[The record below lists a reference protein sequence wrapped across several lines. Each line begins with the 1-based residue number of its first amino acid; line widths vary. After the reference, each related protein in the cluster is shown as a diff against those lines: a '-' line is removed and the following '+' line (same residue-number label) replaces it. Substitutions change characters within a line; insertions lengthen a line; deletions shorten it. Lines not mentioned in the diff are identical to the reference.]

1 MTIFDVLTLIGG
13 IALFLYGMHI
23 MGNAL
28 TRAAGNK
35 LEGLLE
41 RLTKTTIMGVLL
53 GAGVTAVIQSSGATT
68 VMVVGFVN
76 SGIMKLS
83 QAVGII
89 MGANIGTTITAWILS
104 LTGIQGDSIFVNLLK
119 PTSWTPILALIGII
133 FVMFLKDEKKHDI
146 GEIFLGFAVLM
157 FGMTTM
163 TNAAAPLANMPSFT
177 NMLLRFSNPVFGIL
191 AGTILTAA
199 LQSSS
204 ASVGILQALCMTGTV
219 PYGVALPIIMGQN
232 IGTCVTAMISSIGAK
247 KNAQRAAFIH
257 LYFNLIGTLI
267 FITVYYSL
275 NAVFHFPLTS
285 EAATPAGIAIV
296 HSAFNIICTLFWLPF
311 NKVLV
316 KLAMMTIRGND
327 DDEVETGEFTQELSL
342 LDERFLERPAFA
354 VAQVVTVS
362 NRMADLTRQCLFDAT
377 DYMLQRK
384 SKMKKR
390 AVALESAIDLY
401 EDQLGSYLVKL
412 SGRSLSLRDSE
423 TVSTILH
430 SISNFERISD
440 HSLNLV
446 ETTDDMIKDDSKFS
460 DKAMKELQIYIS
472 AVREIVDITV
482 NAFSHNDI
490 RAAYSIEP
498 LEEVIDNL
506 NSKAKKHHVKRM
518 QSGECTMGL
527 SVLIED
533 TYINLER
540 ISDHCSNIGVTLI
553 QISADEFDTH
563 EYLDTLREERTPE
576 FAKKFDEYKA
586 KYHF

>member
-28 TRAAGNK
+28 TKAAGNK

-76 SGIMKLS
+76 SGIMKLE

-104 LTGIQGDSIFVNLLK
+104 LTGIQGDSIFVNMLK

-133 FVMFLKDEKKHDI
+133 FVMFMKDEKKHDI

-157 FGMTTM
+157 FGMNTM
-163 TNAAAPLANMPSFT
+163 TTAAAPLANMPSFT
-177 NMLLRFSNPVFGIL
+177 NMLLKFSNPVFGII
-191 AGTILTAA
+191 AGTVLTAA

-219 PYGVALPIIMGQN
+219 TYGVALPIIMGQN
-232 IGTCVTAMISSIGAK
+232 IGTCVTALISAIGAK

-267 FITVYYSL
+267 FITVYYTL
-275 NAVFHFPLTS
+275 NAIFHFPLTA

-316 KLAMMTIRGND
+316 KLAMMTVRGSD

-354 VAQVVTVS
+354 VAQVVAVS
-362 NRMADLTRQCLFDAT
+362 NRMAELTRDCLNNAT
-377 DYMLQRK
+377 GYMLEHK

-390 AVALESAIDLY
+390 AAALESAIDLY

-412 SGRSLSLRDSE
+412 SGRSLSLKDSE
-423 TVSTILH
+423 TVSSILH

-460 DKAMKELQIYIS
+460 AKAMKELQIYIS

-482 NAFSHNDI
+482 NAFTKNDLE
-490 RAAYSIEP
+490 AASNIEP

-553 QISADEFDTH
+553 QVSEDEFDTH
-563 EYLDTLREERTPE
+563 EYLDTLREERTPA
-576 FAKKFDEYKA
+576 FAKKFEAYKT

>member
-28 TRAAGNK
+28 TKAAGNK

-76 SGIMKLS
+76 SGIMKLE

-104 LTGIQGDSIFVNLLK
+104 LTGIQGDSIFVNMLK

-133 FVMFLKDEKKHDI
+133 FVMFMKDEKKHDI

-157 FGMTTM
+157 FGMNTM
-163 TNAAAPLANMPSFT
+163 TTAAAPLANMPSFT
-177 NMLLRFSNPVFGIL
+177 NMLLKFSNPVFGII
-191 AGTILTAA
+191 AGTVLTAA

-219 PYGVALPIIMGQN
+219 TYGVALPIIMGQN
-232 IGTCVTAMISSIGAK
+232 IGTCVTALISAIGAK
-247 KNAQRAAFIH
+247 KNAKRAAFIH

-267 FITVYYSL
+267 FITVYYAL
-275 NAVFHFPLTS
+275 NAIFHFPLTA

-296 HSAFNIICTLFWLPF
+296 HSAFNILCTLFWLPF

-316 KLAMMTIRGND
+316 KLACMTVRGSD

-354 VAQVVTVS
+354 VAQVVAVS
-362 NRMADLTRQCLFDAT
+362 NRMAELTRDCLNDAT
-377 DYMLQRK
+377 GYMLERK
-384 SKMKKR
+384 PKMKKR
-390 AVALESAIDLY
+390 AVALEAAIDLY

-412 SGRSLSLRDSE
+412 SGRSLSLKDSE

-460 DKAMKELQIYIS
+460 AKAMKELQIYIS
-472 AVREIVDITV
+472 AVREIVNITV
-482 NAFSHNDI
+482 NAFTKNDLE
-490 RAAYSIEP
+490 AASSIEP

-553 QISADEFDTH
+553 QVSEDEFDTH
-563 EYLDTLREERTPE
+563 EYLDTLREERTPA
-576 FAKKFDEYKA
+576 FAKKFEAYKT

>member
-28 TRAAGNK
+28 TKAAGNK

-76 SGIMKLS
+76 SGIMKLE

-104 LTGIQGDSIFVNLLK
+104 LTGIQGDSIFVNMLK

-133 FVMFLKDEKKHDI
+133 FVMFMKDEKKHDI

-157 FGMTTM
+157 FGMNTM
-163 TNAAAPLANMPSFT
+163 TTAAAPLANMPSFT
-177 NMLLRFSNPVFGIL
+177 NMLLKFSNPVFGII
-191 AGTILTAA
+191 AGTVLTAA

-219 PYGVALPIIMGQN
+219 TYGVALPIIMGQN
-232 IGTCVTAMISSIGAK
+232 IGTCVTALISAIGAK
-247 KNAQRAAFIH
+247 KNAKRAAFIH

-267 FITVYYSL
+267 FITVYYAL
-275 NAVFHFPLTS
+275 NAIFHFPLTA

-296 HSAFNIICTLFWLPF
+296 HSAFNILCTLFWLPF

-316 KLAMMTIRGND
+316 KLACMTVRGSD

-354 VAQVVTVS
+354 VAQVVAVS
-362 NRMADLTRQCLFDAT
+362 NRMAELTRDCLNDAT
-377 DYMLQRK
+377 GYMLERK
-384 SKMKKR
+384 PKMKKR

-412 SGRSLSLRDSE
+412 SGRSLSLKDSE

-460 DKAMKELQIYIS
+460 AKAMKELQIYIS

-482 NAFSHNDI
+482 NAFTKNDLE
-490 RAAYSIEP
+490 AASSIEP

-553 QISADEFDTH
+553 QVSEDEFDTH
-563 EYLDTLREERTPE
+563 EYLDTLREERTPA
-576 FAKKFDEYKA
+576 FAKKFEDYKT